1 MKPEVPGDT
10 KPGFRSGAEEDLR
23 QDSQLLG
30 RAALPAWL
38 WALRGK
44 LSSFSPAGID
54 IISTKTKTCVEPTQ
68 SSSGEGIGL
77 RGQTLMFQPLFQ

>member
-1 MKPEVPGDT
+1 MKPEVPGGT
-10 KPGFRSGAEEDLR
+10 KPGFRSGAEEDLC

-44 LSSFSPAGID
+44 VSSFSPAGID